1 MENVKRYTIDFSDGE
16 TAEGVLYTDYAALK
30 ARVAELDHDRII
42 REAYE
47 AEFGKLDELRERI
60 AKTTDAK
67 HLAQLVTNK
76 ARDYAKDERDTLR
89 AQLEAAKAQ
98 LTAQPD
104 RVREAYAAVV
114 DELEKTRAWLRVAE
128 AQVEGLGGT
137 IQTPQALSAP
147 ASTKE
152 D

>member
-104 RVREAYAAVV
+104 GVRFFAQLLVDNEHEKSAV
-114 DELEKTRAWLRVAE
+114 DMAGRFHNLR
-128 AQVEGLGGT
+128 
-137 IQTPQALSAP
+137 QALTAL